1 MNQSFLVHSVNGIVP
16 FIRPAVGAIGHQ
28 MEGEAGER
36 FTVSLNSSLG
46 YYCLVTDPTYQFI
59 SINPGAVTRTLIRFA
74 KDSLDMHIF
83 LKVSLVLTSFDTSFI
98 ILHRRLSKLEIKYF
112 CDYF

>member
-16 FIRPAVGAIGHQ
+16 FIRPAVGAIGFQ
-28 MEGEAGER
+28 MGGEAGER
-36 FTVSLNSSLG
+36 FTVSLNSGLG

-83 LKVSLVLTSFDTSFI
+83 LKASFEFI
-98 ILHRRLSKLEIKYF
+98 RCLF
-112 CDYF
+112 CIYAFHLI